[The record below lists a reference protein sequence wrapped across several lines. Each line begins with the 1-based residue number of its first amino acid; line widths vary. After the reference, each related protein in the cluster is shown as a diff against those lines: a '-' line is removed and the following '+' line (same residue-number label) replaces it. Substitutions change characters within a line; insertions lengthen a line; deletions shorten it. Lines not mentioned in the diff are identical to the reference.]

1 MVQYGTIKAKEVTKM
16 KEKKDLTGQIDES
29 DNLTLGKRLK
39 VLREERK
46 LTQQAVADYC
56 EIPVSTYANWE
67 QDRISLAKLMN
78 ITTDVLLGVKRQAV
92 EDRLQSR
99 LALLKPQQKQ
109 NILNL
114 IDDILGD

>member
-1 MVQYGTIKAKEVTKM
+1 MKVKKE
-16 KEKKDLTGQIDES
+16 LTGQIDTS

-46 LTQQAVADYC
+46 LTQQDVADYC
-56 EIPVSTYANWE
+56 KIPVSSYANWE
-67 QDRISLAKLMN
+67 QDRSAPSIERIITLSKCMN
-78 ITTDVLLGVKRQAV
+78 VTTDVLLGVRQ
-92 EDRLQSR
+92 EDIEERLQSR
-99 LALLKPQQKQ
+99 LARLKPHQKQ

>member
-1 MVQYGTIKAKEVTKM
+1 M
-16 KEKKDLTGQIDES
+16 KEKKELTGQIDES

-39 VLREERK
+39 VLRDERK

-67 QDRISLAKLMN
+67 QDRSTPSIDRLVTLAKCMN
-78 ITTDVLLGVKRQAV
+78 ISTDILLGVKKQEV
-92 EDRLQSR
+92 EDRLQAR
-99 LALLKPQQKQ
+99 LSLLKPHQKQ

>member
-1 MVQYGTIKAKEVTKM
+1 M
-16 KEKKDLTGQIDES
+16 KEKKELTGQIDLS

-39 VLREERK
+39 VLRDERK

-67 QDRISLAKLMN
+67 QDRATPSIDRLISLAKYMN
-78 ITTDVLLGVKRQAV
+78 ITTDILLGVKKQQV
-92 EDRLQSR
+92 EDRLQAR
-99 LALLKPQQKQ
+99 LALLKPKQKQ

-114 IDDILGD
+114 IDDILGDWPYYY